1 MKRITEQRLRI
12 LIREELKS
20 INEAKNL
27 PPEVESI
34 IKKAKDKKNQ
44 IKDKKNEI
52 GKIQK
57 EIDKLEDEY
66 IDYSS
71 NISKHML
78 DKVYEVLSKKFKKS
92 KVTKERN
99 QIIIEFD
106 VKEGLY
112 DYEFPKLK
120 REIENNK
127 DIGKS
132 VFKFVEFDYWPEMG
146 HKDYENWPDGIV
158 YMARAELNK
167 GYIQKNFD
175 LPSFNSLVR

>member
-1 MKRITEQRLRI
+1 MRKLTEKGLRR
-12 LIREELKS
+12 LIREEIQQL
-20 INEAKNL
+20 NEAKNL
-27 PPEVESI
+27 PPEAESI
-34 IKKAKDKKNQ
+34 IKKARDKKNQ
-44 IKDKKNEI
+44 IE
-52 GKIQK
+52 KIQK

-71 NISKHML
+71 NVTKHML
-78 DKVYEVLSKKFKKS
+78 DKVYEELSKKFKKS

-132 VFKFVEFDYWPEMG
+132 VFKFVEFDYYPEIS
-146 HKDYENWPDGIV
+146 HKDYENWPEGLV
-158 YMARAELNK
+158 YSARAELNR
-167 GYIQKNFD
+167 GYIEKNFA
-175 LPSFNSLVR
+175 LPSFYSLIK